1 MLDLKTHNGGISHHL
16 DILEQS
22 EITSTKKLEVNLRGS
37 GMNLAKF
44 VSESGL
50 YKLIMRSN
58 KPQAKPFQN
67 WVTQVVLPSIRKDGG
82 YVMGEEKVVSGEMTE
97 DAFILKAMQAIKSD
111 LRLWLSQLKDSP
123 QRRPVRVEETA
134 MALRT

>member
-1 MLDLKTHNGGISHHL
+1 MAVDACRMLDLKTHNGGISHHL
-16 DILEQS
+16 DNLEQS

-82 YVMGEEKVVSGEMTE
+82 YVMGEEKVVSGE
-97 DAFILKAMQAIKSD
+97 I
-111 LRLWLSQLKDSP
+111 
-123 QRRPVRVEETA
+123 
-134 MALRT
+134 